1 MYLTWL
7 TRPEKE
13 LALIDSKT
21 LRPLSLDA
29 EAVRR
34 MLPHR
39 PPLLLVDGVDGI
51 STEPPALNAYKHLT
65 ASEPVF
71 AGHFPQ
77 RAVWPGVYTVEGL
90 AQTCAL
96 LGALESA
103 ERKEPASPPSA
114 VLAAANIKFL
124 AAAMPGER
132 LDYRVMWTFRLDA
145 LHRFEVE
152 ASVGE
157 RRIAQGTLTL
167 SVG

>member
-1 MYLTWL
+1 M
-7 TRPEKE
+7 
-13 LALIDSKT
+13 IDLNK

-29 EAVRR
+29 EAVRS

-51 STEPPALNAYKHLT
+51 STEPPALRAHKILT

-96 LGALESA
+96 LGALQAKEQTSA
-103 ERKEPASPPSA
+103 PLIGA
-114 VLAAANIKFL
+114 LAAANVKFT
-124 AAAMPGER
+124 AAALPGDR
-132 LDYRVMWTFRLDA
+132 LDYLVLWTFRLDTM
-145 LHRFEVE
+145 HRFDVE
-152 ASVGE
+152 ATVEG
-157 RRIAQGTLTL
+157 RLIAKGTLTL
-167 SVG
+167 VVAPQ